1 MPDKP
6 TALQICSPH
15 AVAGGHILHLEA
27 VHGKPEIGRV
37 PVLPGGAADCPDGA
51 IADAGVVWIGVVW
64 VPVTHDK
71 YRLFAD
77 YNLTTG
83 CASHSSSSQCIP
95 QKEPL
100 LSALMSRL

>member
-1 MPDKP
+1 MK
-6 TALQICSPH
+6 S
-15 AVAGGHILHLEA
+15 
-27 VHGKPEIGRV
+27 VHGEPEIGRV
-37 PVLPGGAADCPDGA
+37 PVVTGGATDCADGA
-51 IADAGVVWIGVVW
+51 VADAGMVGVGVVW
-64 VPVTHDK
+64 MPVTHDK

-83 CASHSSSSQCIP
+83 CASHSSSSQGIP